1 MKNYILPL
9 LMILFLVSCSDDIE
23 TNTPGLQAET
33 DLGFFHTLNPEAY
46 TNEDGTITIVGEQ
59 GAKQLK
65 LTLTS
70 ITEGEEYELGGESQ
84 NVATYLTDEE
94 VLYSTDSLGDGI
106 VKIKTTENGE
116 IYGSFGF
123 NARVN
128 GHTGDTLNFSQGAF
142 FGVPMVDG
150 SLDDEDEN
158 EDLPEDIDE
167 DCLEAYN
174 EAMEAFEAYYA
185 AIDSEDDDNWEEI
198 AEACNHYK
206 DAVYNLIEVCGDDEM
221 LDDEIV
227 EEVENLDCDMNTEE

>member
-1 MKNYILPL
+1 
-9 LMILFLVSCSDDIE
+9 VSCFDDIE

-94 VLYSTDSLGDGI
+94 VLYSTYSLGDTI
-106 VKIKTTENGE
+106 IKIKSPENGD
-116 IYGSFGF
+116 IYGSFGI

-128 GHTGDTLNFSQGAF
+128 GHTVDTLNLSQGAIV
-142 FGVPMVDG
+142 GVPMADR
-150 SLDDEDEN
+150 SLDYEDDD

-167 DCLEAYN
+167 Y
-174 EAMEAFEAYYA
+174 
-185 AIDSEDDDNWEEI
+185 
-198 AEACNHYK
+198 
-206 DAVYNLIEVCGDDEM
+206 
-221 LDDEIV
+221 
-227 EEVENLDCDMNTEE
+227 